1 MWGYIVRRLLLG
13 IPTLLGVT
21 VIVFSLMHLAPG
33 DPISAML
40 PPDAPQ
46 EVVQMIRQQMGFD
59 KPLPVQYWLWL
70 TRVVQGDLGRSIAT
84 RRPVIEDI
92 RSALGNTFIL
102 AFAAACLGFTLGSTL
117 GSLAAFSRG
126 RWLDKASSAAAI
138 TGVSLPHYWVAIML
152 IIIFSVELNWLPA
165 MGMQGTGADSSGWG
179 EVARHM
185 ILPTIALSLIPMG
198 VVTRM
203 VRASVLEILSQDFV
217 LTLRAKGLWSRT
229 VTRHVIKNAAPP
241 VLTLMGLQFGYLL
254 GGSVLVETVF
264 SWPGSGYLL
273 NLAIFQR
280 DFPVLQGTI
289 LVLAS
294 FFVILNLVV
303 DIAQSFVDPRIRRG

>member
-1 MWGYIVRRLLLG
+1 MWGYIVRRLLLS

-59 KPLPVQYWLWL
+59 RPLPVQYWLWL
-70 TRVVQGDLGRSIAT
+70 TRVAHGDFGRSIAT
-84 RRPVIEDI
+84 RRPVTEDI
-92 RSALGNTFIL
+92 RSALGNTFLL
-102 AFAAACLGFTLGSTL
+102 ALAAALLGFTLGSTL
-117 GSLAAFSRG
+117 GSFAAFSRG
-126 RWLDKASSAAAI
+126 QWMDKVSSAAAI
-138 TGVSLPHYWVAIML
+138 SGVSLPHYWVAIML

-165 MGMQGTGADSSGWG
+165 MGMQSTGSEASGWG
-179 EVARHM
+179 EIARHM
-185 ILPTIALSLIPMG
+185 ILPTVALSLIPMG
-198 VVTRM
+198 VITRM

-294 FFVILNLVV
+294 FFVILNLMV
-303 DIAQSFVDPRIRRG
+303 DILQSVVDPRIRRG

>member
-126 RWLDKASSAAAI
+126 RWLDKVSSAAAI
-138 TGVSLPHYWVAIML
+138 TGVSLPHYWVAILL

-179 EVARHM
+179 EIARHM

>member
-21 VIVFSLMHLAPG
+21 VIVFALMHLAPG

-40 PPDAPQ
+40 PPDTPR
-46 EVVQMIRQQMGFD
+46 EVVEMVKQQMGFD
-59 KPLPVQYWLWL
+59 KPLPVQYWRWL
-70 TRVVQGDLGRSIAT
+70 TRVAQGDLGRSITT

-92 RSALGNTFIL
+92 RSALGNTLIL
-102 AFAAACLGFTLGSTL
+102 ALAAACLGFTLGNTL
-117 GSLAAFSRG
+117 GSFAAFSRG
-126 RWLDKASSAAAI
+126 RWLDKVFSAIAI
-138 TGVSLPHYWVAIML
+138 AGVSLPHYWVAILL

-165 MGMQGTGADSSGWG
+165 MGMQSTGAQASRW
-179 EVARHM
+179 EIAQHM

-198 VVTRM
+198 VITRM
-203 VRASVLEILSQDFV
+203 ARASVLEILSQEFV

-303 DIAQSFVDPRIRRG
+303 DIMQSFVDPRIRRG

>member
-21 VIVFSLMHLAPG
+21 LIVFSLMHLAPG

-46 EVVQMIRQQMGFD
+46 EVVQMIRQQMGLD
-59 KPLPVQYWLWL
+59 RPLPVQYWLWL
-70 TRVVQGDLGRSIAT
+70 TRVAQGDLGRSIAT

-102 AFAAACLGFTLGSTL
+102 ASAAACLGFTLGSIL
-117 GSLAAFSRG
+117 GSFAAFSRG
-126 RWLDKASSAAAI
+126 RWLDKVFSATAI
-138 TGVSLPHYWVAIML
+138 TGVSLPHYWVAILL

-165 MGMQGTGADSSGWG
+165 MGMRSTGAESSGWG
-179 EVARHM
+179 EVVRHM

-203 VRASVLEILSQDFV
+203 ARASVLEILSQEFV
-217 LTLRAKGLWSRT
+217 MTLRAKGLWSRT
-229 VTRHVIKNAAPP
+229 ITRHIVKNAAPP

-303 DIAQSFVDPRIRRG
+303 DIMQSFVDPRIRRG

>member
-1 MWGYIVRRLLLG
+1 
-13 IPTLLGVT
+13 
-21 VIVFSLMHLAPG
+21 MHLAPG

-102 AFAAACLGFTLGSTL
+102 AFAAACLGFTLGSAL

-165 MGMQGTGADSSGWG
+165 MGMQGTGAESSGWG
-179 EVARHM
+179 EIARHM

-198 VVTRM
+198 VITRM

-229 VTRHVIKNAAPP
+229 VTRHVVKNAAPP

>member
-102 AFAAACLGFTLGSTL
+102 AFAAACLGFTLGSAL

-165 MGMQGTGADSSGWG
+165 MGMQGTGAESSGWG
-179 EVARHM
+179 EIARHM

-198 VVTRM
+198 VITRM

-229 VTRHVIKNAAPP
+229 VTRHVVKNAAPP

>member
-102 AFAAACLGFTLGSTL
+102 AFAAACLGFTLGSAL

-165 MGMQGTGADSSGWG
+165 MGMQGTGAESSGWG
-179 EVARHM
+179 EIARHM

-198 VVTRM
+198 VITRM

-229 VTRHVIKNAAPP
+229 VTRHVAKNAAPP

-294 FFVILNLVV
+294 FFVILNLAV

>member
-1 MWGYIVRRLLLG
+1 
-13 IPTLLGVT
+13 
-21 VIVFSLMHLAPG
+21 MHLAPG

-126 RWLDKASSAAAI
+126 RWLDKVSSAAAI
-138 TGVSLPHYWVAIML
+138 TGVSLPHYWVAILL

-165 MGMQGTGADSSGWG
+165 MGMQGTGAESSGWG
-179 EVARHM
+179 EIARHM

-198 VVTRM
+198 VITRM

-229 VTRHVIKNAAPP
+229 VTRHVVKNAAPP

>member
-21 VIVFSLMHLAPG
+21 IIVFSLMHLAPG

-40 PPDAPQ
+40 PPDTPR
-46 EVVQMIRQQMGFD
+46 EVVDMVRQQMGFD
-59 KPLPVQYWLWL
+59 KPLPVQYWRWL
-70 TRVVQGDLGRSIAT
+70 TRVVQGDLGRSITT

-102 AFAAACLGFTLGSTL
+102 ALAAACLGFTLGNTL

-126 RWLDKASSAAAI
+126 RWLDKVSSAAAI
-138 TGVSLPHYWVAIML
+138 AGVSLPHYWVAILL

-165 MGMQGTGADSSGWG
+165 MGMQSTGAESSRW
-179 EVARHM
+179 EIARHM

-198 VVTRM
+198 VITRM
-203 VRASVLEILSQDFV
+203 ARASMLEILSQEFV

-303 DIAQSFVDPRIRRG
+303 DIVQSFVDPRIRRG

>member
-21 VIVFSLMHLAPG
+21 LIVFSLMHLAPG

-59 KPLPVQYWLWL
+59 QPLPVQYWLWL
-70 TRVVQGDLGRSIAT
+70 KRVVQGDLGRSIAT

-92 RSALGNTFIL
+92 RSALGNTFML
-102 AFAAACLGFTLGSTL
+102 AVAAACLGFLLGSTL
-117 GSLAAFSRG
+117 GSFAAFSRG
-126 RWLDKASSAAAI
+126 RWLEKVSSAAAI
-138 TGVSLPHYWVAIML
+138 TGVSLPHYWVAILL

-165 MGMQGTGADSSGWG
+165 MGMQSTGAEPSGW
-179 EVARHM
+179 EIARHM
-185 ILPTIALSLIPMG
+185 VLPTIALSLIPMG
-198 VVTRM
+198 VITRM

-229 VTRHVIKNAAPP
+229 VTRHVMKNAAPP

-264 SWPGSGYLL
+264 SWPGSGFLL

-280 DFPVLQGTI
+280 DIPMLQGVI
-289 LVLAS
+289 LVLAT
-294 FFVILNLVV
+294 FFVILNLLV
-303 DIAQSFVDPRIRRG
+303 DIVHSLIDPRIRRT